1 MTHND
6 FDFYED
12 LIRPLMKF
20 LVQANIL
27 QPLEESEDE
36 EDSEIDMGEDG
47 QELCRSEIVKLK
59 GSTNVLDLTN
69 SKVRGIEN
77 LSATQRLQAEANQVR
92 FSEEFFIPP
101 RLKQNYIKR
110 ATDTYFNQMM
120 FHTNNPERH
129 TVAGIAGPTQIKSKT
144 MLRKN
149 VSSEESQSKTSS
161 KGLSKKNEKPALI
174 KKKSID
180 PQQKKQN
187 SARRQSAPDSI
198 TGIDKK
204 SDNAEVVPL
213 QQQQL
218 NVANIE
224 NKEVQ
229 HVRKSSVLD
238 NAIK

>member
-27 QPLEESEDE
+27 QPLEESEEE
-36 EDSEIDMGEDG
+36 EDSELEQGEDG

-59 GSTNVLDLTN
+59 GQTNVLDLTN
-69 SKVRGIEN
+69 GIEN
-77 LSATQRLQAEANQVR
+77 FSATQRLQFEANQVR

-120 FHTNNPERH
+120 FHANNPERH

-144 MLRKN
+144 MMRKN
-149 VSSEESQSKTSS
+149 VSSEESQSKGSS
-161 KGLSKKNEKPALI
+161 KGMPKKNEKPAAI
-174 KKKSID
+174 IKKSIN
-180 PQQKKQN
+180 PQ
-187 SARRQSAPDSI
+187 
-198 TGIDKK
+198 
-204 SDNAEVVPL
+204 
-213 QQQQL
+213 
-218 NVANIE
+218 
-224 NKEVQ
+224 
-229 HVRKSSVLD
+229 
-238 NAIK
+238 

>member
-1 MTHND
+1 
-6 FDFYED
+6 
-12 LIRPLMKF
+12 
-20 LVQANIL
+20 
-27 QPLEESEDE
+27 
-36 EDSEIDMGEDG
+36 MGEDG

-187 SARRQSAPDSI
+187 SARRQSAPNPI
-198 TGIDKK
+198 TGTEKNNEN
-204 SDNAEVVPL
+204 SEVVPL
-213 QQQQL
+213 QQQ
-218 NVANIE
+218 
-224 NKEVQ
+224 
-229 HVRKSSVLD
+229 
-238 NAIK
+238 